1 MSPTLTLSRGSRG
14 TILLND
20 VEDLLRRRKA
30 SRGGSTMTSIFVIRP
45 SSRSSCGCYVEYDA
59 YVVFETMFE
68 LCGV

>member
-1 MSPTLTLSRGSRG
+1 
-14 TILLND
+14 
-20 VEDLLRRRKA
+20 
-30 SRGGSTMTSIFVIRP
+30 MTSIFAIRP